1 MIKSAKTNKLSISEP
16 NLIPLLDFMLVL
28 IVMFVLL
35 AGSMKQAVDL
45 PLPEVKAGIAKSIDE
60 KNITISLNAK
70 DDIQINGNHYQSIA
84 EIENYLKTNLND
96 IKEITIAPHK
106 NLEVETLMKLFAIS
120 KSLGI
125 KTANIEIEEEK

>member
-1 MIKSAKTNKLSISEP
+1 MIKSSKTNKLSISEP

-35 AGSMKQAVDL
+35 AGPIKQAVDL
-45 PLPEVKAGIAKSIDE
+45 PLPEVKSGVAKSIDE

-70 DDIQINGNHYQSIA
+70 DDIQINGNHYRSIS

-96 IKEITIAPHK
+96 IQEITIAPYK

-125 KTANIEIEEEK
+125 KTANIQIEEEK

>member
-1 MIKSAKTNKLSISEP
+1 MIKSSKTNKLSISEP

-35 AGSMKQAVDL
+35 AGPIKQAVDL
-45 PLPEVKAGIAKSIDE
+45 PLPEVKSGVAKSIDE

-70 DDIQINGNHYQSIA
+70 DDIQINGNHYRSIS

-96 IKEITIAPHK
+96 IQEITIAPHK

-125 KTANIEIEEEK
+125 KTANIQIEEEK

>member
-1 MIKSAKTNKLSISEP
+1 MIKSSKTNKLSISEP

-35 AGSMKQAVDL
+35 AGPIKQAVDL
-45 PLPEVKAGIAKSIDE
+45 PLPEVKSGVAKSIDE

-70 DDIQINGNHYQSIA
+70 NDIQINGNHYRSIS

-96 IKEITIAPHK
+96 IQEITIAPHK
-106 NLEVETLMKLFAIS
+106 NLEVETLMKLFAMS

-125 KTANIEIEEEK
+125 KTANIQIEEEK

>member
-1 MIKSAKTNKLSISEP
+1 MIKSSKTNKLSISEP

-35 AGSMKQAVDL
+35 AGPIKQAVDL
-45 PLPEVKAGIAKSIDE
+45 PLPEVKSGVAKSIDE

-70 DDIQINGNHYQSIA
+70 DDIQINGNHYQSIS

-96 IKEITIAPHK
+96 IQEITIAPHK
-106 NLEVETLMKLFAIS
+106 NLEVETLMKIFAMS

-125 KTANIEIEEEK
+125 KTANIQIEEEK

>member
-1 MIKSAKTNKLSISEP
+1 MIKSSTTKKLSISEP

-35 AGSMKQAVDL
+35 AGPIKQAVDL
-45 PLPEVKAGIAKSIDE
+45 PLPEVKSGIAKSIDE
-60 KNITISLNAK
+60 KNITVSLNAK
-70 DDIQINGNHYQSIA
+70 NDIQINGNHYQSIA

-96 IKEITIAPHK
+96 IQEITIAPHK

>member
-1 MIKSAKTNKLSISEP
+1 MIKSSKTNKLSISEP

-35 AGSMKQAVDL
+35 AGPIKQAVDL
-45 PLPEVKAGIAKSIDE
+45 PLPEVKSGVAKSIDE

-70 DDIQINGNHYQSIA
+70 DDIQINGNHYRSIS

-96 IKEITIAPHK
+96 IQEITIAPHK
-106 NLEVETLMKLFAIS
+106 NLEVETLMKLFTIS

-125 KTANIEIEEEK
+125 KTANIQIEEEK

>member
-35 AGSMKQAVDL
+35 AGPIKQAVDL

>member
-1 MIKSAKTNKLSISEP
+1 MIKSNNIKKLSISEP

-35 AGSMKQAVDL
+35 AGPIKQAVDL
-45 PLPEVKAGIAKSIDE
+45 PLPEVKSGIAKSIDE
-60 KNITISLNAK
+60 KNITISLNTK
-70 DDIQINGNHYQSIA
+70 NDMQINGNHYQSIA
-84 EIENYLKTNLND
+84 EIETYLKTNLND

-106 NLEVETLMKLFAIS
+106 DLEVETLMKLFAIA

-125 KTANIEIEEEK
+125 KTANIQIEEEK

>member
-1 MIKSAKTNKLSISEP
+1 MIKSVKANKLSISEP

-28 IVMFVLL
+28 LVMFVLL
-35 AGSMKQAVDL
+35 AGPIKQAVDL

-70 DDIQINGNHYQSIA
+70 DDIQINGNHYRSIS

>member
-35 AGSMKQAVDL
+35 AGPIKQAVDL
-45 PLPEVKAGIAKSIDE
+45 PLPEVKAGIARSIDE

-70 DDIQINGNHYQSIA
+70 DDIQINGNHYRSIS